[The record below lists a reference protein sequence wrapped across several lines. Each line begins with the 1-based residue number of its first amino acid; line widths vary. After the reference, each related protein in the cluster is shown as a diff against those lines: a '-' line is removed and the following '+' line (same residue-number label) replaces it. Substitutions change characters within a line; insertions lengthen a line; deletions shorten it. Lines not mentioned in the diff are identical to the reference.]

1 MYGDLIIFYVL
12 LSGLLEDFNVKGCDI
27 VVKVIKLLNILLVL
41 YYFIVNVKFCEN
53 VEEVRKVLFSEGI
66 DFR

>member
-1 MYGDLIIFYVL
+1 ML
-12 LSGLLEDFNVKGCDI
+12 LSGLLEDFKVKGCDI

-66 DFR
+66 DFC

>member
-1 MYGDLIIFYVL
+1 ML

-66 DFR
+66 DFC

>member
-1 MYGDLIIFYVL
+1 ML

-27 VVKVIKLLNILLVL
+27 VVKVIKLLNILLVS

-53 VEEVRKVLFSEGI
+53 AEVRKVRKVLFSEGI

>member
-27 VVKVIKLLNILLVL
+27 VVKVIKLLNILLVS

>member
-1 MYGDLIIFYVL
+1 ML

-27 VVKVIKLLNILLVL
+27 VVKVIKLLNILLVS

>member
-1 MYGDLIIFYVL
+1 ML